1 MAARKNRWRNTIV
14 TLIVLLPIA
23 AVVIYTSFGLSDFE
37 CEVCMDFE
45 GQQTC
50 RTVTGKTELEGLR
63 TGVDNACAIL
73 ASGVTDTMRCQRTQ
87 PQKAT
92 CKPL

>member
-1 MAARKNRWRNTIV
+1 MAARKHRWRNTIV

-37 CEVCMDFE
+37 CEVCMAFE

-63 TGVDNACAIL
+63 TGVDNSCAIL

-92 CKPL
+92 CKRL